1 MYITLTKESH
11 MEIITLA
18 IVAIA
23 GLYLVNKFSKS
34 EPGKAVGHALTASA
48 NALAVDAK
56 TMEVES
62 LSNYADTI
70 NEASSVTLDV
80 AKVEAINTLRKEILK

>member
-23 GLYLVNKFSKS
+23 GLYLVKKFSAS

-48 NALAVDAK
+48 NTVAVSAK
-56 TMEVES
+56 TMEVEA
-62 LSNYADTI
+62 LNDYASTI
-70 NEASSVTLDV
+70 SESASVDLDI
-80 AKVEAINTLRKEILK
+80 AKVEAINKLRKEILK

>member
-1 MYITLTKESH
+1 

-23 GLYLVNKFSKS
+23 GLYLINKFSKS
-34 EPGKAVGHALTASA
+34 ESGKAVGHALKASA
-48 NALAVDAK
+48 NAIAVDAK

-62 LSNYADTI
+62 LNNYADAI
-70 NEASSVTLDV
+70 NESSSVDLDV

>member
-1 MYITLTKESH
+1 

-23 GLYLVNKFSKS
+23 GLYLINKFSKS
-34 EPGKAVGHALTASA
+34 EPGKAVGHAFTASA
-48 NALAVDAK
+48 NALAIEAK

-62 LSNYADTI
+62 LNSYADAI
-70 NEASSVTLDV
+70 NEASSVTLD
-80 AKVEAINTLRKEILK
+80 ATKVEAINKLRKEILK

>member
-1 MYITLTKESH
+1 

-23 GLYLVNKFSKS
+23 GLYLINKFSKS
-34 EPGKAVGHALTASA
+34 ESGKAAGHALTASA
-48 NALAVDAK
+48 NAIAVDAK

-62 LSNYADTI
+62 LNNYADAI
-70 NEASSVTLDV
+70 NESSSVTLDV
-80 AKVEAINTLRKEILK
+80 AKVEALNKLRKEILK

>member
-1 MYITLTKESH
+1 

-18 IVAIA
+18 IMAIA
-23 GLYLVNKFSKS
+23 GLYLIKKFSSS
-34 EPGKAVGHALTASA
+34 EPGKAVGHALTATA

-62 LSNYADTI
+62 LNNYADAI
-70 NEASSVTLDV
+70 NESASVDLDI
-80 AKVEAINTLRKEILK
+80 AKVEAINKLRSEVLK

>member
-1 MYITLTKESH
+1 

-34 EPGKAVGHALTASA
+34 ESGKAVGHALTASA
-48 NALAVDAK
+48 NAVAVGAK
-56 TMEVES
+56 TMEVEALNS
-62 LSNYADTI
+62 YANTI
-70 NEASSVTLDV
+70 NESASVDLDIT
-80 AKVEAINTLRKEILK
+80 KVEAINTLRKEILK

>member
-1 MYITLTKESH
+1 MD
-11 MEIITLA
+11 IITLA

-23 GLYLVNKFSKS
+23 GLYLINKFSKS

-48 NALAVDAK
+48 NAIAVDAK

-62 LSNYADTI
+62 LNNYADAI
-70 NEASSVTLDV
+70 NESSSVDLDV
-80 AKVEAINTLRKEILK
+80 AKVEALNKLRKEILK

>member
-1 MYITLTKESH
+1 

-23 GLYLVNKFSKS
+23 GLYLIKKFSAS
-34 EPGKAVGHALTASA
+34 EPGKAVGHALTATA

-56 TMEVES
+56 IMEVEA
-62 LSNYADTI
+62 LNNYADTI
-70 NEASSVTLDV
+70 NESASINLDIT
-80 AKVEAINTLRKEILK
+80 KVEAINKLRKEILK

>member
-1 MYITLTKESH
+1 

-23 GLYLVNKFSKS
+23 GLYLVNKFSGS
-34 EPGKAVGHALTASA
+34 ESGKAVGHALTASA
-48 NALAVDAK
+48 NAVAVSAK

-62 LSNYADTI
+62 LNSYADAI
-70 NEASSVTLDV
+70 NESASVDLDIT
-80 AKVEAINTLRKEILK
+80 KVEAINKLRKEILK

>member
-1 MYITLTKESH
+1 
-11 MEIITLA
+11 MEIITIT

-23 GLYLVNKFSKS
+23 GLYLINKFSAS
-34 EPGKAVGHALTASA
+34 ESGKAVGHALTATA

-62 LSNYADTI
+62 LNDYADAI

>member
-1 MYITLTKESH
+1 

-34 EPGKAVGHALTASA
+34 ESGKAVGHALTASA
-48 NALAVDAK
+48 NAAAIGAK
-56 TMEVES
+56 TMEIES
-62 LSNYADTI
+62 LNSYADAI